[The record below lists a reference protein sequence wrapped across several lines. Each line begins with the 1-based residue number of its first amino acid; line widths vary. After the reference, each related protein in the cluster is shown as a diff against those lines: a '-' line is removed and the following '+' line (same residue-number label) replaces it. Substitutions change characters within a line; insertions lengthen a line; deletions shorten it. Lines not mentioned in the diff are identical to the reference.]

1 MRFGSSCGS
10 RPRSRRLDAARR
22 FLISIHTTA
31 FAFVVGDLKEQT
43 AADAV
48 CSVKSRNHLKKKK
61 KTYLYFH
68 DVANAA
74 IRTFETIQNSF
85 CQETLVLQGR
95 VERLGKRKKKE
106 RERERK

>member
-10 RPRSRRLDAARR
+10 RPRSKRLDAARR

-61 KTYLYFH
+61 KKHIF
-68 DVANAA
+68 
-74 IRTFETIQNSF
+74 TFMMSPMQRFEH
-85 CQETLVLQGR
+85 L
-95 VERLGKRKKKE
+95 KRFRILFVKKP
-106 RERERK
+106 